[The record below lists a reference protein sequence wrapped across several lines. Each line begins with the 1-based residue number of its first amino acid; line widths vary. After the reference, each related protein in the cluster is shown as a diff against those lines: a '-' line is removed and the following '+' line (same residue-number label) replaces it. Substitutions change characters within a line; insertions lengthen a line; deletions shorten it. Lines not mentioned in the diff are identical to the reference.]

1 MASEEVIQEAIKQ
14 CEKAYIK
21 RTPKSRTALDAAA
34 QFLPGGDS
42 RIATFFYPYP
52 LFLDRG
58 SGCRVTDVDGN
69 EYIDFHNCYTALIHG
84 HGYPPIV
91 NAVIKVVGR
100 FATGLG
106 APTTLITEWADTL
119 HCRVNS
125 IERVRFCNSGTEAG
139 LLAIRAARA
148 FTGKNKVLKIEG
160 GFNGSYDT
168 LVHPSDAPGLP
179 RSVQSDQLT
188 VPFNDTEAAAK
199 IIRENRD
206 ELACMVVE
214 GMMGAA
220 GQIPPEKGYLEDLQK
235 ITKENDV
242 LFVLDEVICFRLDY
256 GGIQHIYEISPDLT
270 MFGKF
275 IGGGFPV
282 GALGGRQEIMAQFD
296 PIKGQTLNQASP
308 GLPAMA
314 QIFHGGTFNANPVVA
329 TAGKI
334 MLEHLSTEEIA
345 RINRL
350 GERLGVG
357 IRNVFARLK
366 IKAQVTGIGSLQN
379 LHFTPEPVVDF
390 KTAQTGRKQLMHLV
404 HLGLLRRGIFLP
416 ARGLFS
422 ISTPMTDKDIDT
434 AVVAMDEVMTEM
446 KPLIE
451 QVWPDL
457 VS

>member
-1 MASEEVIQEAIKQ
+1 MAREEMIQEAIRQ
-14 CEKAYIK
+14 FEETYVK
-21 RTPKSRTALDAAA
+21 RTPKSRTALDTATKV
-34 QFLPGGDS
+34 LPGGDS

-69 EYIDFHNCYTALIHG
+69 EYLDFHNCYTALIHG

-91 NAVIKVVGR
+91 DAVRKVVGR

-106 APTTLITEWADTL
+106 APTTLITEWAETL
-119 HCRVNS
+119 CRRVNS
-125 IERVRFCNSGTEAG
+125 VERVRFCNSGTEAG

-148 FTGKNKVLKIEG
+148 FTGKNRILKIEG

-179 RSVQSDQLT
+179 RSVQTDQLN
-188 VPFNDTEAAAK
+188 VPFNATEAAAK
-199 IIRENRD
+199 IVHDNRD

-220 GQIPPEKGYLEDLQK
+220 GQIPPKKGYLEYLRKVTQ
-235 ITKENDV
+235 ENNV
-242 LFVLDEVICFRLDY
+242 LFVLDEVMCFRLDC
-256 GGIQHIYEISPDLT
+256 GGIQRIYDINPDLT

-334 MLEHLSTEEIA
+334 MLEHLSAEKIA

-357 IRNVFARLK
+357 IRNVFARLN

-390 KTAQTGRKQLMHLV
+390 QTAQTGRNQLMHLV
-404 HLGLLRRGIFLP
+404 HLGLLKRGIFLP
-416 ARGLFS
+416 ARGLFN
-422 ISTPMTDKDIDT
+422 ISTPMTEKDIDT
-434 AVVAMDEVMTEM
+434 AVVAMDDVMTEM

-451 QVWPDL
+451 KVWPDL
-457 VS
+457 TN